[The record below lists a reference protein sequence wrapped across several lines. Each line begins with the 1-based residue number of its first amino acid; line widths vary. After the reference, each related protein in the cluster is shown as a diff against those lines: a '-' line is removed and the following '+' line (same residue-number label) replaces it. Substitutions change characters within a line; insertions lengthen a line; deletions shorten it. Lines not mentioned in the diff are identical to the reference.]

1 MQKYVP
7 LDLRPKKT
15 RAIRKRM
22 TKHQVSLPACCTAS
36 CRSNLLLQYVSGL
49 QLAQFSGL
57 LEQAQSGQ
65 LKLHAIWPAIW
76 RSKSH
81 LVCVQQSNKL
91 EKQKKRASAFP
102 QRKFAVKA

>member
-1 MQKYVP
+1 
-7 LDLRPKKT
+7 
-15 RAIRKRM
+15 M

-36 CRSNLLLQYVSGL
+36 CSSNLFLQYVGGL

-65 LKLHAIWPAIW
+65 LKIHAIW
-76 RSKSH
+76 RFKSH